1 MFTYI
6 SNITIITYISMCCM
20 LINVLSYCKGLCH
33 ILFILTD
40 FVSLCLSVCVFSWR
54 HLLSGC
60 EDSLVWLLSPAL
72 FSSSVLGS
80 VTVSDNMLL
89 GVYLGAV
96 FGSLHS
102 PIEEETRDFSNG
114 QHRLTMHIVYLSKHK
129 VINSATQVLHYDL
142 RVVPVTVVVKAIPRM
157 RLRTWRSTYQ

>member
-1 MFTYI
+1 MYSVGVTSCLGVRTPWFG
-6 SNITIITYISMCCM
+6 CCP
-20 LINVLSYCKGLCH
+20 LH
-33 ILFILTD
+33 
-40 FVSLCLSVCVFSWR
+40 FVSLCLCVCPELLFSWR
-54 HLLSGC
+54 HLLSECEGC
-60 EDSLVWLLSPAL
+60 LVWLLSPAL

-89 GVYLGAV
+89 GVNLGAD
-96 FGSLHS
+96 FGLLHS